1 MSRFL
6 AVIGILCI
14 TVSAF
19 AAPAGDTSAVQKTKQ
34 PLARDTYYK
43 SGYYLGLN
51 MGRAKADMADKS
63 GYGKKEE
70 SGFASSAYFG
80 YDINHYLAVELGYL
94 YLPTVKYTDG
104 SKSDINISNH
114 AFATNIMGKYPVGE
128 GFSVYAKLGGAL
140 VRAKQTGG
148 DQGDQTQN
156 ATVLAYGGGIDYVFA
171 NVGGL
176 HLDLDYY
183 HTNKKDTKSVDVPA
197 QNIATIGIRYQF

>member
-1 MSRFL
+1 MNRFL
-6 AVIGILCI
+6 VVIGILSI
-14 TVSAF
+14 AVSAV
-19 AAPAGDTSAVQKTKQ
+19 AAPAGNTNNGQKTTQ

-51 MGRAKADMADKS
+51 MGRAKADMADKP
-63 GYGKKEE
+63 GYDKKN

-80 YDINHYLAVELGYL
+80 YDINHYFAVELGYL
-94 YLPTVKYTDG
+94 YLPTVKYTNG
-104 SKSDINISNH
+104 PKSDVNISNH

-148 DQGDQTQN
+148 SHDDQTQN
-156 ATVLAYGGGIDYVFA
+156 ATVFAYGGGIDYVFA

-176 HLDLDYY
+176 HLDLNYY
-183 HTNKKDTKSVDVPA
+183 HTNKKNTKSIDVPA
-197 QNIATIGIRYQF
+197 QNIATVGIRYQF

>member
-1 MSRFL
+1 MNRFL
-6 AVIGILCI
+6 AAMGILF
-14 TVSAF
+14 VMVGVF
-19 AAPAGDTSAVQKTKQ
+19 AAPAEGTGDSHNTKK

-51 MGRAKADMADKS
+51 VGRAKADMADKT
-63 GYGKKEE
+63 GYSKKNT
-70 SGFASSAYFG
+70 GFASSAYFG

-94 YLPTVKYTDG
+94 YLPTVKYTNG
-104 SKSDINISNH
+104 PSSDINISHH
-114 AFATNIMGKYPVGE
+114 AFATNILGKYPIGE

-148 DQGDQTQN
+148 DQSDQTQN
-156 ATVLAYGGGIDYVFA
+156 AAVLAYGGGIDYVFA

-183 HTNKKDTKSVDVPA
+183 HTSKKDTKTIDVPA
-197 QNIATIGIRYQF
+197 ENIATIGIRYQF